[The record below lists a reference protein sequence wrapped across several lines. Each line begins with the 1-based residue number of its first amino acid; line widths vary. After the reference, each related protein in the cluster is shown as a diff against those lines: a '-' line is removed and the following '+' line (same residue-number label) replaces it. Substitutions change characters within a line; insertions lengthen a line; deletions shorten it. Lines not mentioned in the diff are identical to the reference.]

1 MKNTKV
7 LKTITFLF
15 LLSIFLLSLRID
27 YRFIETINCCG
38 DDHTYFVHAETI
50 AEDFDL
56 DYSNQMNF
64 VEGKVIMSGNKI
76 VPIGFIGPGIL
87 SAPFVLFGNFIDN
100 ILNFLNLN
108 NSNIMNYKILIYS
121 LSSVF
126 YFFACI
132 FIFQKIFELIGVSY
146 KTTVLLLIFFGTG
159 LHYYAF
165 ERYSMTHVYEVFS
178 ISLLIYALLLFYL
191 GKSNINKVAGIIPY
205 LFLIS
210 YLVRYVNYFIFFI
223 PLWLTHLVKK
233 ETIDRKLIKNKY
245 FLMNSGI
252 AFSFL
257 ISITNYL
264 YGRITL
270 NPIVVYN
277 KESFPLVEDYISY
290 SSEKG
295 NIIVDNLIILFKM
308 FFTQEFGLFWFSPI
322 IVASILYLLFDIYK
336 NFDVN
341 VLPDFL
347 ILLSIGLPL
356 GITLVWQTAGSAYGL
371 RYTYAVIPIALF
383 TYFLISEKN
392 NYKFLNKYVLIF
404 SAFSFLSVLYFE
416 TSNLT
421 SLSESEVL
429 NSFGHYVRY
438 AQPEYLT
445 GVIGSLTSFNSY
457 FVIFGT
463 SFFGASIIKIFSS
476 IIGLESFIDL
486 LSQVGVSI
494 DNTDVVRIFNNIDM
508 IDGHKFIFIF
518 CFLSLFSLYF
528 TKQIFKEYK

>member
-100 ILNFLNLN
+100 IFNFLNLN

-277 KESFPLVEDYISY
+277 KQSFPLVEDYISY
-290 SSEKG
+290 SSEK
-295 NIIVDNLIILFKM
+295 
-308 FFTQEFGLFWFSPI
+308 
-322 IVASILYLLFDIYK
+322 
-336 NFDVN
+336 
-341 VLPDFL
+341 
-347 ILLSIGLPL
+347 
-356 GITLVWQTAGSAYGL
+356 
-371 RYTYAVIPIALF
+371 
-383 TYFLISEKN
+383 
-392 NYKFLNKYVLIF
+392 
-404 SAFSFLSVLYFE
+404 E
-416 TSNLT
+416 T
-421 SLSESEVL
+421 
-429 NSFGHYVRY
+429 
-438 AQPEYLT
+438 
-445 GVIGSLTSFNSY
+445 
-457 FVIFGT
+457 
-463 SFFGASIIKIFSS
+463 
-476 IIGLESFIDL
+476 
-486 LSQVGVSI
+486 
-494 DNTDVVRIFNNIDM
+494 
-508 IDGHKFIFIF
+508 
-518 CFLSLFSLYF
+518 
-528 TKQIFKEYK
+528 

>member
-1 MKNTKV
+1 M
-7 LKTITFLF
+7 
-15 LLSIFLLSLRID
+15 
-27 YRFIETINCCG
+27 
-38 DDHTYFVHAETI
+38 
-50 AEDFDL
+50 
-56 DYSNQMNF
+56 
-64 VEGKVIMSGNKI
+64 
-76 VPIGFIGPGIL
+76 
-87 SAPFVLFGNFIDN
+87 
-100 ILNFLNLN
+100 
-108 NSNIMNYKILIYS
+108 
-121 LSSVF
+121 
-126 YFFACI
+126 
-132 FIFQKIFELIGVSY
+132 
-146 KTTVLLLIFFGTG
+146 
-159 LHYYAF
+159 
-165 ERYSMTHVYEVFS
+165 
-178 ISLLIYALLLFYL
+178 
-191 GKSNINKVAGIIPY
+191 
-205 LFLIS
+205 
-210 YLVRYVNYFIFFI
+210 
-223 PLWLTHLVKK
+223 
-233 ETIDRKLIKNKY
+233 
-245 FLMNSGI
+245 
-252 AFSFL
+252 L

-295 NIIVDNLIILFKM
+295 NIIVDNLIILFRM

-445 GVIGSLTSFNSY
+445 GVIGS
-457 FVIFGT
+457 
-463 SFFGASIIKIFSS
+463 
-476 IIGLESFIDL
+476 
-486 LSQVGVSI
+486 
-494 DNTDVVRIFNNIDM
+494 
-508 IDGHKFIFIF
+508 
-518 CFLSLFSLYF
+518 
-528 TKQIFKEYK
+528 